1 MVFYLYASSYSGFIH
16 MFVFAF
22 LVWEMIPVQIV
33 FLVFLLINRD
43 TLTDII
49 PGRRRKFNIGI
60 YYMVYLTGQ

>member
-1 MVFYLYASSYSGFIH
+1 

-22 LVWEMIPVQIV
+22 SVWEMIPVQIV

-49 PGRRRKFNIGI
+49 PDRRRKFSIEQYI
-60 YYMVYLTGQ
+60 YCMDFIISCI